1 MRVRARHERSLGG
14 PQTEAIPRRACSL
27 VSYPPP
33 QAGSARGGATP
44 DPVRQ
49 RGGLSSSEGAG
60 EPRGGLG
67 SCTSGRTSPPSGRDR
82 LPGVAQAVTR
92 SQLSLTGFRSD
103 SAFAPLRDSLPDSQM
118 KLRCLQQSTWC
129 GDS

>member
-14 PQTEAIPRRACSL
+14 PQTEAIPRRACNL

-33 QAGSARGGATP
+33 QAGSARGGASR

-60 EPRGGLG
+60 EPKGGLG
-67 SCTSGRTSPPSGRDR
+67 SCMGGRTDPTVTGVPPSGKDR
-82 LPGVAQAVTR
+82 LPLAARSVTR

-103 SAFAPLRDSLPDSQM
+103 SAFAPLRDSLPDS
-118 KLRCLQQSTWC
+118 LLA
-129 GDS
+129 DEA